1 MDETAAL
8 IAINNLRSQ
17 PAYLQA
23 ELLRLRTTGGAVAL
37 AEASQYSDEYAAIHL
52 LVNTWETI
60 AAIVE
65 GVVDG
70 KDRIFSTQ
78 PICYMHRSL
87 KDAIVILSRKHA
99 GLAEG
104 VEFDIPNNGLGA
116 KFTKLANDFD
126 SWCLATHKPTQYI
139 TGACSGMQAYFG

>member
-1 MDETAAL
+1 MDESAAI
-8 IAINNLRSQ
+8 IAINNIRSQ

-23 ELLRLRTTGGAVAL
+23 ERLRLTTTGGAAHM
-37 AEASQYSDEYAAIHL
+37 AESTPNSDEFAAVHL
-52 LVNTWETI
+52 LVNTWVTI

-65 GVVDG
+65 GVDG
-70 KDRIFSTQ
+70 SKDRIFSTQ

-87 KDAIVILSRKHA
+87 KDAIVILSRTHA

-104 VEFDIPNNGLGA
+104 EQFDIPNNGFGA
-116 KFTKLANDFD
+116 KFTQLANDFD

-139 TGACSGMQAYFG
+139 TAACSGMQAYFG